1 MAENILPP
9 FLSASLDVDEETFNF
24 FPARDGHAS
33 HGSTSPHARRPSSP
47 RPLDRMNPHARRF
60 SGQHAMK
67 APPVSPSAL
76 VTVALS
82 TQQPQR
88 APLRTPSAS
97 VSSSAPSGKS
107 LSRLSFG
114 ALIGSLGGWSPA
126 GSDSAPSLP
135 APATAKLGL
144 ASAPVLEEEEGT
156 DEDEDDDEAGREEDV
171 FITTTSHGTPRQLQH
186 QNQRPLRYIKPSE
199 VPRPIAARLGLL
211 NFVGS
216 ACCSERPVFV
226 V

>member
-1 MAENILPP
+1 
-9 FLSASLDVDEETFNF
+9 
-24 FPARDGHAS
+24 
-33 HGSTSPHARRPSSP
+33 
-47 RPLDRMNPHARRF
+47 
-60 SGQHAMK
+60 MK

-82 TQQPQR
+82 SQQQQQR

-97 VSSSAPSGKS
+97 VSSVASGGGKS

-126 GSDSAPSLP
+126 GSESVSSLP

-144 ASAPVLEEEEGT
+144 ANAPVLEE
-156 DEDEDDDEAGREEDV
+156 DEDEEEEDDEEGQEEDV
-171 FITTTSHGTPRQLQH
+171 YITTASHGTPRQLQH
-186 QNQRPLRYIKPSE
+186 QNQRPMRYIKPTE

-216 ACCSERPVFV
+216 ACCSDRPVFV